1 MAEPTVTPTAS
12 AEKFDMPPYV
22 VMLAIV
28 LPWAAGT
35 VWMLLRSDMSLS
47 DALLGGL
54 VVVVAVDMALLVM
67 ALLLVWVVL
76 PVAMGMAIVVLWPLT
91 VAGVLLHA
99 VATGFMSGLRS
110 AAAGRRPVDP
120 AQE

>member
-1 MAEPTVTPTAS
+1 MAAPTVTPTAS
-12 AEKFDMPPYV
+12 AEEFDMPPYV

-47 DALLGGL
+47 DALLVGSM
-54 VVVVAVDMALLVM
+54 VVIAVDMALLVM

-76 PVAMGMAIVVLWPLT
+76 PVAMGMAIVVLWPLNKQ
-91 VAGVLLHA
+91 
-99 VATGFMSGLRS
+99 S
-110 AAAGRRPVDP
+110 
-120 AQE
+120 